1 MWLDRLGLVEQY
13 GQTFREHEIDGQ
25 TLCELGASAWEAL
38 GVTKLGHQS
47 VLRRAIADAV
57 ARDTAREAHVHTPG
71 DGTMVDVDR
80 DAADIGRIHDRMN
93 DICSALSAASERV
106 EALEVELEMKQT
118 MVATSQAAAERRV
131 ELAFQ
136 TSAVSLSQ
144 VIEQQRLNTDQI
156 AKMAAVVS
164 QLSTALDAANV
175 KIEHNEI
182 LSRTR
187 DSNRRRTPSS
197 AFDVRA
203 VRSWTVE
210 QVTMWLDRLGLV
222 EQYGQT
228 FREHEIDGQTLCELG
243 ASAWEALGV
252 TKLGHQS
259 VLRRAI
265 ADAVARDTAREAHV
279 HTPGDG
285 TMVDVDRDAA
295 DIGRIHDRMNDICSA
310 LSAASE
316 RVEALEV
323 ELEMKQTM
331 VATSQAAAERRV
343 ESVETML
350 SALSEEHASRAVSL
364 QNAIQAIEVRQN
376 RLIELTLRAHEQQS
390 RAHVETASDQI
401 QPKAAIELMMIAGT
415 QTVCERGLSLI
426 TN

>member
-1 MWLDRLGLVEQY
+1 MESPHPTSL
-13 GQTFREHEIDGQ
+13 
-25 TLCELGASAWEAL
+25 
-38 GVTKLGHQS
+38 
-47 VLRRAIADAV
+47 AV
-57 ARDTAREAHVHTPG
+57 
-71 DGTMVDVDR
+71 
-80 DAADIGRIHDRMN
+80 
-93 DICSALSAASERV
+93 C
-106 EALEVELEMKQT
+106 
-118 MVATSQAAAERRV
+118 
-131 ELAFQ
+131 
-136 TSAVSLSQ
+136 
-144 VIEQQRLNTDQI
+144 
-156 AKMAAVVS
+156 
-164 QLSTALDAANV
+164 
-175 KIEHNEI
+175 
-182 LSRTR
+182 
-187 DSNRRRTPSS
+187 
-197 AFDVRA
+197 
-203 VRSWTVE
+203 SWTVE

>member
-1 MWLDRLGLVEQY
+1 MESPHPTSL
-13 GQTFREHEIDGQ
+13 
-25 TLCELGASAWEAL
+25 
-38 GVTKLGHQS
+38 
-47 VLRRAIADAV
+47 AV
-57 ARDTAREAHVHTPG
+57 
-71 DGTMVDVDR
+71 
-80 DAADIGRIHDRMN
+80 
-93 DICSALSAASERV
+93 C
-106 EALEVELEMKQT
+106 
-118 MVATSQAAAERRV
+118 
-131 ELAFQ
+131 
-136 TSAVSLSQ
+136 
-144 VIEQQRLNTDQI
+144 
-156 AKMAAVVS
+156 
-164 QLSTALDAANV
+164 
-175 KIEHNEI
+175 
-182 LSRTR
+182 
-187 DSNRRRTPSS
+187 
-197 AFDVRA
+197 
-203 VRSWTVE
+203 SWTVE

-350 SALSEEHASRAVSL
+350 SALSEKKNTLPGQCPCRMRYRRSRSGR
-364 QNAIQAIEVRQN
+364 I
-376 RLIELTLRAHEQQS
+376 
-390 RAHVETASDQI
+390 D
-401 QPKAAIELMMIAGT
+401 
-415 QTVCERGLSLI
+415 
-426 TN
+426 